1 MATKIDKNEL
11 LEPDKLQLFFL
22 SVRAFVEKHRM
33 RIFAG
38 AGIFLLIILLIGFW
52 YLYQMNYERNAGK
65 LYNRVSNAAAKA
77 GPPSA
82 DTTAI
87 QGYKG
92 LLTQYPRSDSA
103 MMAYYR
109 LGNLYFGRYEF
120 DAAIGAYN
128 DFLKKAPPRSD
139 LIALA
144 YSGLGGCHEAKKDLN
159 KALECYEK
167 AMKANTASS
176 FDALN
181 FSNIARIYEAM
192 NQPAK
197 ALESYRKAL
206 DKTTDP
212 LMQLYLKRKISTL
225 G

>member
-22 SVRAFVEKHRM
+22 SVRAFIEKHRM

-65 LYNRVSNAAAKA
+65 LYNRVSDATAKA
-77 GPPSA
+77 GSPSA

-92 LLTQYPRSDSA
+92 LITQYPQSDSA
-103 MMAYYR
+103 VLASYR
-109 LGNLYFGRYEF
+109 LGNLYSGRHEF

-128 DFLKKAPPRSD
+128 DFLRKAPPRSD

-144 YSGLGGCHEAKKDLN
+144 YSGLGGCHEAKRDLN

-167 AMKANTASS
+167 AMKA
-176 FDALN
+176 
-181 FSNIARIYEAM
+181 
-192 NQPAK
+192 
-197 ALESYRKAL
+197 AL
-206 DKTTDP
+206 DKTMDP
-212 LMQLYLKRKISTL
+212 LMKLYLKRKISNL
-225 G
+225 D